1 MQPKVEIYDDTQ
13 CALGEGISVKYNNVW
28 WVDIES
34 QSIYSKKENSLQ
46 TKKLNYYPTKVA
58 YIGKD
63 KVEIITSKG
72 ILHLRK
78 DNLQELKLLEF
89 NKKMPD
95 NFRTNDGVKISKKD
109 YFFGIMKI
117 DGQRHKRSSLFR
129 FKNQDLIDLEIN
141 INIPN
146 LFIQK
151 SKNEYYVADSY
162 LRKIYLIDLDQG
174 SCTEVHKFNKT
185 LIPDGGYRHGGL
197 NYICFWGS
205 SIIKVFNDNFK
216 EISSYDLPCT
226 FPTSCNINENYMHVT
241 SAKNVNESFPNGC
254 TFRILMK

>member
-1 MQPKVEIYDDTQ
+1 MQPKIEIFDNTL
-13 CALGEGISVKYNNVW
+13 CALGEGILVKYNNVW
-28 WVDIES
+28 WVDIENK
-34 QSIYSKKENSLQ
+34 SIYSKKENLLQ

-63 KVEIITSKG
+63 VVEIITSKG
-72 ILHLRK
+72 ILHIRK

-89 NKKMPD
+89 SKKMPD

-117 DGQRHKRSSLFR
+117 DGQMHKRSSLFR
-129 FKNQDLIDLEIN
+129 FKNQDLIDLEVN

-162 LRKIYLIDLDQG
+162 LRKIYLIDLHEG
-174 SCTEVHKFNKT
+174 SCIEVYKFNKK
-185 LIPDGGYRHGGL
+185 LIPDGGYRHGEL

-205 SIIKVFNDNFK
+205 SLIKVFNDNF
-216 EISSYDLPCT
+216 EEVLSYDMPCT
-226 FPTSCNINENYMHVT
+226 FPTSCNIDDNCMYVT
-241 SAKNVNESFPNGC
+241 SAQNLNKSYPDGC